1 MTGYTDAPASPEAI
15 AKAVYAHRLS
25 VVHSDADMRVSAR
38 VVSLMLEVQA
48 FADVTDQQAADV
60 AAGRDVVANIEAHDA
75 EMRKMRVTLRV
86 IRAFVEHHRGAGACS
101 PFVIAY
107 AEHAAA
113 VLSARIDRAAEGMRA
128 ACQMEAMLS

>member
-1 MTGYTDAPASPEAI
+1 MTDVQASPEAI
-15 AKAVYAHRLS
+15 AKAVYAHRLGAVLS
-25 VVHSDADMRVSAR
+25 NADTLVSAR

-48 FADVTDQQAADV
+48 FADATDRQAADV

-75 EMRKMRVTLRV
+75 EMWKMRATLREMP
-86 IRAFVEHHRGAGACS
+86 AYVERYRKGGACS

-113 VLSARIDRAAEGMRA
+113 VLSARIDRAADGMRA
-128 ACQMEAMLS
+128 ACQMETMLR